1 MHRFVYTNDQII
13 RIFTTPSTTSHL
25 PCASVRSPSTLR
37 MRGVPFR
44 ATIDDIVRF
53 FGGFQTVPG
62 GVIIGQRDGR
72 ASGEAWVTFA
82 NPAEAQ
88 RAMAKNNTHMGSR
101 YIELFAA

>member
-1 MHRFVYTNDQII
+1 MWTSLLA
-13 RIFTTPSTTSHL
+13 FTPTAVL
-25 PCASVRSPSTLR
+25 PLALSPIGWVLYSPVRRRLSYK
-37 MRGVPFR
+37 
-44 ATIDDIVRF
+44 AYED
-53 FGGFQTVPG
+53 
-62 GVIIGQRDGR
+62 